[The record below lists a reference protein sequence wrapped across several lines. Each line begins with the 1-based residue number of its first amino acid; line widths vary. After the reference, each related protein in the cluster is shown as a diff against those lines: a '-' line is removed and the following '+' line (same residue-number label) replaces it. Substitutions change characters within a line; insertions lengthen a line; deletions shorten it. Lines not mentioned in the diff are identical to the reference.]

1 MLFKISKEKL
11 TAVLKDFPETMT
23 NMVKVAESRHRRLKH
38 YIDPSKYALAKE
50 DEIDSEDCKTEL
62 FGADAEQIV
71 SAKEDEVK
79 THSRTRKNHRMAAI
93 QRSPIALANKKRG
106 RIATMINNPLK

>member
-11 TAVLKDFPETMT
+11 TAVLKDFPEIMA

-38 YIDPSKYALAKE
+38 YIAPSKYALAKV

-71 SAKEDEVK
+71 SAKEDEQF
-79 THSRTRKNHRMAAI
+79 RTRKNHRMATL
-93 QRSPIALANKKRG
+93 QKNPLSLANKKRG
-106 RIATMINNPLK
+106 RISTMLKNPLK